1 MTASQPPSEFET
13 ALREAEPDL
22 WLSSRFIADTA
33 ARADVALIYA
43 LNHELVSVAHKVREP
58 LIGQMRLTWWRD
70 SLEAL
75 AGGGPH
81 RGHPLLI
88 AIAGSGLDVA
98 GLAALPEGRLADFD
112 AEPEDAAARL
122 AEIDETEGTLMALVA
137 RRLAPE
143 TDPASVR
150 AAARAWALGRQSGAD
165 PAAVREQLYIARTE
179 LKALPIAAFPAVAH
193 LALASVYARGKAPGD
208 FEKRARITW
217 AVLTGRIG

>member
-1 MTASQPPSEFET
+1 MTAAPSEFET

-22 WLSSRFIADTA
+22 WLSSRFIADPA

-70 SLEAL
+70 SLDAL
-75 AGGGPH
+75 AQGGPH

-88 AIAGSGLDVA
+88 AIAGSGLSIA
-98 GLAALPEGRLADFD
+98 SLADLPEGRLADFD
-112 AEPEDAAARL
+112 SAPADAAMRL
-122 AEIDETEGTLMALVA
+122 KQIDETEGVLMGLVA

-143 TDPASVR
+143 TEPSSVR
-150 AAARAWALGRQSGAD
+150 AAARAWALSRQSEAD
-165 PAAVREQLYIARTE
+165 PAAVRAQLRIARAE

-193 LALASVYARGKAPGD
+193 VALAGAYARGAAPGD
-208 FEKRARITW
+208 FEKRVRVTW
-217 AVLTGRIG
+217 AVTTGRVG